1 MSQISS
7 MTHQIRRFSLV
18 GISNTAVDFIAT
30 NVLFFALRPG
40 SEAGLLLVSVVACL
54 IATGNSYWLNSRW
67 TFGEVAER
75 DRSKARFLATAGVGM
90 IVNTAVFLFL
100 MRHLPFS
107 GVSNEF
113 VLLNLSR
120 IGGVLAAMTLTF
132 CGYRLWAFAPSTP
145 RDPCAGPASSD
156 AGAPFPARSVFLL
169 MALALAVRLV
179 FLALAPVI
187 YGDAVNYAWVA
198 RLTASGEL
206 DTVDLFWHSLFD
218 FWQVLFVWL
227 GAGQYQAPVLA
238 SLVPGVL
245 LLWPVALITWRLY
258 GARAAMLAGLVV
270 ALHPRLV
277 EYSLNGYAE
286 SFYLLGCVWAVWG
299 LLVLASEPRRR
310 DAVLAAGVGLAAWIL
325 VRNEALLFAG
335 LALLLAF
342 LTRRRDWRGTT
353 AAAVRVLSIVAV
365 AITAYAVTNIALW
378 GHAGLVEKRSN
389 LAREN
394 VEMHDMHAA
403 ARETYGGTP
412 ATADDPDVRVIVGT
426 LAGRWPANVKY
437 VAERLPGVLL
447 SPIFLFALLLP
458 ILRRSR
464 RRADGSPVWPV
475 VLMTLWPIGFYPLI
489 QLEPRMLFPTLLGAI
504 IFGSAGATLA
514 GERLV
519 RFLPRRERLARLA
532 PGALALLPLIL
543 LLPVLAWHTSSERG
557 FHRDVGRWL
566 ATTVPPDVRIVGDGY
581 GYVSASAFWAG
592 RQAEPRVWTD
602 ESAVLAE
609 SVAEDAVLILYER
622 YLRDANPELL
632 ATLDEGLPGM
642 VRVAEF
648 EFPRV
653 GRVQAWQHGP
663 AAH

>member
-1 MSQISS
+1 
-7 MTHQIRRFSLV
+7 
-18 GISNTAVDFIAT
+18 
-30 NVLFFALRPG
+30 
-40 SEAGLLLVSVVACL
+40 
-54 IATGNSYWLNSRW
+54 
-67 TFGEVAER
+67 
-75 DRSKARFLATAGVGM
+75 
-90 IVNTAVFLFL
+90 
-100 MRHLPFS
+100 
-107 GVSNEF
+107 
-113 VLLNLSR
+113 
-120 IGGVLAAMTLTF
+120 
-132 CGYRLWAFAPSTP
+132 
-145 RDPCAGPASSD
+145 
-156 AGAPFPARSVFLL
+156 

-412 ATADDPDVRVIVGT
+412 ATADDPDVTVIVGT